1 MLRKPVVLE
10 RCYMTNWIPW
20 QKNALTPAHFALLM
34 AMLALFIPSYIGLS
48 TTLWQQDDYAHGPL
62 IVLIIFWL
70 CWRERSV
77 VHLPIVAA
85 GWSAWCCLLLGCMA
99 YLLGRPM
106 QVLPLEMGAQILI
119 SMGCVLLLWGWAG
132 LKRLWFPILYLIFLI
147 PLPGILVD
155 AATGSLK
162 GLISGVAEEV
172 LYSAGYP
179 IARSGVMLTIGQ
191 YQLLVADACS
201 GLHSIF
207 SLYAIG
213 SLYLFLSAP
222 KPRWLMAV
230 LLLMM
235 LPIAIFANIVR
246 VMILVL
252 VTYYFG
258 NAAGQGFIHGF
269 SGMTLFALALISLL
283 TLDTLLCKVVYRL
296 SGRKGVQS

>member
-1 MLRKPVVLE
+1 
-10 RCYMTNWIPW
+10 MTKWTFW
-20 QKNALTPAHFALLM
+20 QKNALAPAHIALLF
-34 AMLALFIPSYIGLS
+34 AMLALFVPSYVGLS
-48 TTLWQQDDYAHGPL
+48 STLWQQDDYAHGPL
-62 IVLIIFWL
+62 IVLIILWL
-70 CWRERSV
+70 CWREKSV
-77 VHLPIVAA
+77 VQLPIVAA
-85 GWSAWCCLLLGCMA
+85 TWSAWCCLFLGCIA

-119 SMGCVLLLWGWAG
+119 SMGCVLLLWGRAG
-132 LKRLWFPILYLIFLI
+132 LQRLWFPILYLIFLI

-162 GLISGVAEEV
+162 GLISSVAEEV
-172 LYSAGYP
+172 LYLAGYP

-213 SLYLFLSAP
+213 SLYLLLTAP
-222 KPRWLMAV
+222 KPRWLMLT
-230 LLLMM
+230 LLGMM

-269 SGMTLFALALISLL
+269 SGMTLFALALFSLFV
-283 TLDTLLCKVVYRL
+283 LDALLCKVVYRL
-296 SGRKGVQS
+296 SGKKACNHE